1 MSYIARSTITV
12 GHPRQLDRDGQ
23 VLKEST
29 LKTIAAGEP
38 VKGLGDDDIES
49 LLAAGHIEAV
59 EAKPKGAAEKAA
71 TEKAPTSDK

>member
-23 VLKEST
+23 VLKESM

-71 TEKAPTSDK
+71 TEKAATSDK